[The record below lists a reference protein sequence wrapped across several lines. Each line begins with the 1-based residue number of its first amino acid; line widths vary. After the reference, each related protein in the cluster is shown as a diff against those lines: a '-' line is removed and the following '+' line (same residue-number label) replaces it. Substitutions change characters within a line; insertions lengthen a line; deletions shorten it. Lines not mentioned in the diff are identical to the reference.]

1 MKSLLWINA
10 IAAVV
15 YASFVAG
22 LLVADVWI
30 FPKLGAINA
39 PPPQVGEAIRQA
51 RDVDGLREL
60 ALVLLDHVTEQAKT
74 LDELINSMVFWARLH
89 FLFAL
94 GLASVNLV
102 LLVKLRRNLG
112 SAGDT
117 TGKGH

>member
-1 MKSLLWINA
+1 MKWLLWMNA
-10 IAAVV
+10 IAVVV

-30 FPKLGAINA
+30 FPKLGAITA

-74 LDELINSMVFWARLH
+74 VDELLTSMVFWARLH

-94 GLASVNLV
+94 GLASYNVV
-102 LLVKLRRNLG
+102 LLVKLRRDLSKTG
-112 SAGDT
+112 GP
-117 TGKGH
+117 TGKGR

>member
-1 MKSLLWINA
+1 MKWLLWINA
-10 IAAVV
+10 IAVVV

-30 FPKLGAINA
+30 FPKLGAITA

-51 RDVDGLREL
+51 RDIDGLREL
-60 ALVLLDHVTEQAKT
+60 ALVLLDHVTEQART
-74 LDELINSMVFWARLH
+74 VDELIKSMVFWARLH

-94 GLASVNLV
+94 GLASFNLI
-102 LLVKLRRNLG
+102 LLVKLRRELADADN
-112 SAGDT
+112 A